1 MNSELRRD
9 IVSGDWILI
18 APARGKRPDEYA
30 RKEQRKSAPIS
41 NCPLESYV
49 APKSGGQVV
58 ISAYPPSDA
67 WKVIVVP
74 NKYPAVTSQHD
85 IDPSAIPQLSKIN
98 EMGPYSVKTGFG
110 HHDLII
116 TRDHDKAFPDLSA
129 EDAAMVIGAFRDRYL
144 RLLKHKNI
152 SYVGMF
158 HNFGEKAG
166 ATLYHPHYQ
175 ILAVSVVPPD
185 VEHSLK
191 GSAKYFREHNKCV
204 HCVIL
209 NWEIKQKKRIIFENK
224 WAVAFTPYF
233 SRVPFEIRVF
243 PKKHLSYF
251 EDTSSEA
258 LLGIT
263 EVLQESLKKLKKAL
277 DPDYNFFIHTAPI
290 QQKQS
295 YTHYHW
301 HIEILPKISHYA
313 GFELQTGMEI
323 NVVDPDEAAKFI
335 R

>member
-1 MNSELRRD
+1 MHSELRRD

-18 APARGKRPDEYA
+18 APGRGKRPDGYD
-30 RKEQRKSAPIS
+30 RKETRSKAPIDA
-41 NCPLESYV
+41 CPLESYV
-49 APKSGGQVV
+49 RPNAGGQAV
-58 ISAYPPSDA
+58 ISAYPASGE
-67 WKVIVVP
+67 WKAIVVP
-74 NKYPAVTSQHD
+74 NKYPAVSSIHD
-85 IDPSAIPQLSKIN
+85 IDASDLPQLSKIKQN
-98 EMGPYSVKTGFG
+98 GPYSIKTGFG

-116 TRDHDKAFPDLSA
+116 TRDHDKAFPDLT
-129 EDAAMVIGAFRDRYL
+129 EKEAAIVIGAYRDRYL

-152 SYVGMF
+152 AYVGMF
-158 HNFGEKAG
+158 HNLGEKAG
-166 ATLYHPHYQ
+166 ATVYHPHYQ

-185 VEHSLK
+185 VQHSLQ
-191 GSAKYFREHNKCV
+191 GSARYFRAHKECV

-209 NWEIKQKKRIIFENK
+209 NWEVEQKKRIIFENE
-224 WAVAFTPYF
+224 WAVVFTPYF
-233 SRVPFEIRVF
+233 SRVPFEARIF
-243 PKKHLSYF
+243 PKKHRPYF
-251 EDTSSEA
+251 EDTSAEE

-263 EVLQESLKKLKKAL
+263 EALRQTLKKIKKAL

-290 QQKQS
+290 QNKQL

-301 HIEILPKISHYA
+301 HIEILPKLSHYA